1 LLSLKKVNV
10 YYDKVAVIK
19 SVELYVNDKEIVAI
33 LGANGAGKS
42 TLLRVISGLKKLATG
57 EIEFLNERI
66 DTIAPHKIVEKGII
80 HVPEGRK
87 IFPSL
92 TVLENLQLGAYTPKA
107 KSKREKTLQEAFDLF
122 PVLKER
128 KNQLGGTLSGG
139 EQQMLAIARGLMG
152 LPQILMLDEPSLGL
166 APIMV
171 KEMFRVVNDI
181 NSIGTTILLVEQ
193 NVFHSLQISN
203 RGYVLENGSI
213 VFEGKSKA
221 LLGDENVKKAYL
233 GM

>member
-1 LLSLKKVNV
+1 
-10 YYDKVAVIK
+10 
-19 SVELYVNDKEIVAI
+19 
-33 LGANGAGKS
+33 
-42 TLLRVISGLKKLATG
+42 
-57 EIEFLNERI
+57 
-66 DTIAPHKIVEKGII
+66 
-80 HVPEGRK
+80 
-87 IFPSL
+87 
-92 TVLENLQLGAYTPKA
+92 
-107 KSKREKTLQEAFDLF
+107 
-122 PVLKER
+122 
-128 KNQLGGTLSGG
+128 
-139 EQQMLAIARGLMG
+139 MLAIARGLMA

>member
-1 LLSLKKVNV
+1 
-10 YYDKVAVIK
+10 
-19 SVELYVNDKEIVAI
+19 
-33 LGANGAGKS
+33 
-42 TLLRVISGLKKLATG
+42 
-57 EIEFLNERI
+57 
-66 DTIAPHKIVEKGII
+66 
-80 HVPEGRK
+80 
-87 IFPSL
+87 
-92 TVLENLQLGAYTPKA
+92 
-107 KSKREKTLQEAFDLF
+107 
-122 PVLKER
+122 
-128 KNQLGGTLSGG
+128 
-139 EQQMLAIARGLMG
+139 MLAIARGLMA

-203 RGYVLENGSI
+203 RGYVIENGSI

>member
-1 LLSLKKVNV
+1 MLRLEKINV
-10 YYDKVAVIK
+10 YYDKVVVIK
-19 SVELYVNDKEIVAI
+19 NVELNINNKEIVAI

-42 TLLRVISGLKKLATG
+42 TLLRVISGLKKPAAG
-57 EIEFLNERI
+57 KIEFLNERI
-66 DTIAPHKIVEKGII
+66 DMIPPYKIVEKGII
-80 HVPEGRK
+80 HVPEGRR

-92 TVLENLQLGAYTPKA
+92 TVLENLQLGAYIPKA
-107 KSKREKTLQEAFDLF
+107 KLKREKTLQEVFELF

-128 KNQLGGTLSGG
+128 RNQLGGTLSGG
-139 EQQMLAIARGLMG
+139 EQQMLAIARGLMA

-166 APIMV
+166 APILV
-171 KEMFRVVNDI
+171 KEMFRVIDEI
-181 NSIGTTILLVEQ
+181 NSMGTTVLLVEQ

-213 VFEGKSKA
+213 VFEGKSKE

>member
-42 TLLRVISGLKKLATG
+42 TLLRVISGLKKLAAG

-122 PVLKER
+122 PILKER

-233 GM
+233 GI